1 MPRGTFHD
9 YYCQCSSPSDEP
21 LPTHTSTGDPPAL
34 AGVWVSILWSHCS
47 FPLGSGVGKIL
58 QFFGAQP
65 SLWSN
70 SHIRT

>member
-21 LPTHTSTGDPPAL
+21 LPTHTSTGDPPTL

-58 QFFGAQP
+58 FVP
-65 SLWSN
+65 SKTEVLVSP
-70 SHIRT
+70 SPV